1 MIGRGAM
8 NECGRFTVPADH
20 PCLAGH
26 FPGEPVVPGG
36 LLLEHVMLAI
46 GMDDDTPRRLAWV
59 KFQRPLLPGQ
69 EAVVL
74 AGESAGQW
82 RFEVRHLQALLAS
95 GAVASGAAAV
105 TGA

>member
-8 NECGRFTVPADH
+8 NERGRFTVPTDH

-26 FPGEPVVPGG
+26 FPGEPVVPGV
-36 LLLEHVMLAI
+36 LLLEQVMLAI
-46 GMDDDTPRRLAWV
+46 GMADDTPHRLAWV

-69 EAVVL
+69 EAIVL

-95 GAVASGAAAV
+95 GVLASGTAAV
-105 TGA
+105 RGT